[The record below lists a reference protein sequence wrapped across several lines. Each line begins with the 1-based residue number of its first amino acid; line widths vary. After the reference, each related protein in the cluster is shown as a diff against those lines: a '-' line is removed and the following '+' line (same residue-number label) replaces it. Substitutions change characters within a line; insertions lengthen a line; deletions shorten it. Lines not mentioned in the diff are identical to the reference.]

1 MDKFKKQDSQYATI
15 NIMPDI
21 SKIVKPV
28 EETPTKRDAST
39 IFKLEPPKP
48 VDKPPRP
55 LDRPTISDEVESEII
70 DDTEDI
76 IEDTPLIPKPVRRRT
91 KDKKPRKKTTR
102 DITEA
107 RENLARARLIKKE
120 KRINNLEAKRKQA
133 IIDKKQAVIDKREK
147 EAQDIVDA
155 AQAKIDAAEL
165 EEWRK
170 ERNLKKATKQQ
181 KAVSEYVEKSTKNIV
196 NNFETFCD
204 YMTRYEKKKAD
215 NQNEKS
221 QIHPNKMVNKNLL
234 PRPPNIENVKT
245 LTKKEM
251 AAIKTNKKLNDPM
264 YAINMLTKKREVF
277 KHRFKY

>member
-1 MDKFKKQDSQYATI
+1 MDKFKKQDSHFATI

-21 SKIVKPV
+21 SKIVKPAV
-28 EETPTKRDAST
+28 LSPPKRDTST
-39 IFKLEPPKP
+39 IFKQDPPKP
-48 VDKPPRP
+48 KDKPLRP
-55 LDRPTISDEVESEII
+55 LDNPIISDEVESEII

-102 DITEA
+102 DLTEA

-120 KRINNLEAKRKQA
+120 KRINNLETKRKQA

-147 EAQDIVDA
+147 EAKDITDA

-204 YMTRYEKKKAD
+204 YMTRYEKNKSE

-245 LTKKEM
+245 LTKREI

-264 YAINMLTKKREVF
+264 YAINMLTKKKQLF